1 MKKIFI
7 TLLLFISISIHMHK
21 FANAEN
27 IKLAVLKYGT
37 VNWELNVIKH
47 HKLDEKYGINIDV
60 TYLTNKN
67 ASAIALMS
75 DAVDMIV
82 TDWIWVS
89 RQRDK
94 GENFSLIPYSTAA
107 GAIMVPPESPINTL
121 NDIKDTQIG
130 IAGGSIDK
138 SWILLRAY
146 TIEKYGYDIANK
158 VEPAYAAPPLINGMV
173 VKGELDGA
181 LNYWNY
187 TARLKARNFRNI
199 ISVTDVLPALGIG
212 TSLPLIG
219 YVFREEWAENNPK
232 AIKGFLNAS
241 NEARRILNKNDEEW
255 NRIIKITGAKN
266 QETLNALK
274 EGFRKGIPDE
284 NTNIYVEPIKNA
296 FKILAKL
303 GGKDLVGN
311 SEELADSVIWIQND

>member
-1 MKKIFI
+1 MKKY
-7 TLLLFISISIHMHK
+7 LLSIVLILIISLYLQK
-21 FANAEN
+21 YANSN
-27 IKLAVLKYGT
+27 DIKLAVLKYGT

-47 HKLDEKYGINIDV
+47 HKLDEKYGINIDI

-107 GAIMVPPESPINTL
+107 GAIMVPKDSYINSI
-121 NDIKDTQIG
+121 NDLKNVQIG

-138 SWILLRAY
+138 SWILIRAY
-146 TIEKYGYDIANK
+146 TIKKFGYDIAKNI
-158 VEPAYAAPPLINGMV
+158 EPAYAAPPLINGMV
-173 VKGELDGA
+173 TRGELDGA

-187 TARLKARNFRNI
+187 SARLKALNFKNI
-199 ISVTDVLPALGIG
+199 ISVTDVLPSLGIG
-212 TSLPLIG
+212 ETLPLIG
-219 YVFREEWAENNPK
+219 YVFREEWAKNNPK
-232 AIKGFLNAS
+232 TIKSFMAAS
-241 NEARRILNKNDEEW
+241 NEARKILASSDEEW
-255 NRIIKITGAKN
+255 KRIKKITGAKN

-274 EGFRKGIPDE
+274 EGFRKGIPNED
-284 NTNIYVEPIKNA
+284 TNEYIIPIKNA
-296 FKILAKL
+296 FKILANL
-303 GGKDLVGN
+303 GGKDLVGD
-311 SEELADSVIWIQND
+311 SKELANGVIWISK